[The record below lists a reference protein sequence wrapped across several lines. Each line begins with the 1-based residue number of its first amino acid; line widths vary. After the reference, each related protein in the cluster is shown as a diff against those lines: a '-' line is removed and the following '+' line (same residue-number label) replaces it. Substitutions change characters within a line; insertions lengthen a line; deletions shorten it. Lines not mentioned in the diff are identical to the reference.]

1 MCLIPPHQQKV
12 AGQEKLN
19 NSLFGVPMH
28 PFPQVPLLLHYSTI
42 PYLRIQ
48 QRSLPQPSLCTLTQT
63 LLQNYSIPS
72 FGFLLDW
79 YAEECICLHEL
90 TLSPILVPD
99 INSTSMYGSIAS
111 IGGGLTLPSMMSVP
125 HFL

>member
-12 AGQEKLN
+12 AGQENLN

-48 QRSLPQPSLCTLTQT
+48 QRTLTQT
-63 LLQNYSIPS
+63 LLQNYCKYTNQLACFQI
-72 FGFLLDW
+72 
-79 YAEECICLHEL
+79 LH
-90 TLSPILVPD
+90 LV
-99 INSTSMYGSIAS
+99 
-111 IGGGLTLPSMMSVP
+111 V
-125 HFL
+125 